1 MCRLVRFVIGI
12 MIAYHQ
18 FLLYG
23 KMSDG
28 VYHQSIEDIA
38 DKTPAHVV
46 GLGPVQ
52 IIDYV
57 EELLVLII
65 NTFNAH
71 RVFVIP
77 FEQAVCVI
85 GTRE

>member
-1 MCRLVRFVIGI
+1 MCRFVRLVIGI
-12 MIAYHQ
+12 LIAHHQ
-18 FLLYG
+18 FFLYG

-28 VYHQSIEDIA
+28 VYYQSIEDVA
-38 DKTPAHVV
+38 NETPAHVV